1 MESFF
6 SNMKREELYRTRYR
20 SEREFKAAVR
30 EYITFYNEK
39 RPHKKLRY
47 KTPKKYEDEC
57 PKSKK

>member
-1 MESFF
+1 
-6 SNMKREELYRTRYR
+6 MKREELYRTRYR

-47 KTPKKYEDEC
+47 KTPKQYEDEY
-57 PKSKK
+57 PVSKK